1 MPPEDCEDPAE
12 SDAVRLFAE
21 RARQVRPDFTI
32 AADPAGVIRLCRIT
46 EGLPLAL
53 ELAAAWTRTLSCEE
67 IADEIERNI
76 AFLSTDLR
84 NVPERQRSIQAAFDY
99 SWALL
104 NEDERRTFQR
114 LAVFRGGFRREAAQ
128 QVAGATLP
136 LLSSLVDKSLIR
148 VGADGRFYLHELLRQ
163 YADEHL
169 RAIPGE
175 AERIAKAHREF
186 YLAFV
191 ANRFAPIPG
200 GITPEAIEE
209 INAELG
215 NIRAA
220 WRGAVAAADSA
231 GLGQAA
237 HPLALFYDFRT
248 RYREGLTMLED
259 GLRALRAADPSPEVE
274 RVIALLLVNS
284 ARFHHK
290 LGDLPAML
298 AAIDEGEAR
307 YQQIGDPPPP
317 GLMTDPGLW
326 RALLTLVDGDYA
338 EAARIGD
345 EVIERN
351 TAQDRLGNLPFT
363 WWLRAAA
370 ALWQEDPA
378 AGEYARRSTEAALAI
393 DDRWNLTYSYNM
405 QGHVATATGD
415 YTGAWR
421 YYEAGYALR
430 EEFNDPEG
438 MGTNL
443 GHMARVA
450 LLQGDLTQA
459 EQLYRRSLSIAREI
473 GDLVSIA
480 NALNGLGLT
489 ACATG
494 DYASAGQHF
503 AEGLQWTAETRFMR
517 LLLIL
522 LASAGDWLLQTG
534 QPAEAV
540 GPLAIAQA
548 HPAGDRE
555 TRARAAKL
563 LATVAGAL
571 PPDIYAAAIDR
582 HQGRDPA
589 EQAAH
594 LIPILTRQPA
604 TDEPA
609 TPDQSAPSALVEP
622 LTARELDVLR
632 LIAAGRSNREIADEL
647 FLAVN
652 TVRSYSQQLYGK
664 LAVSSRTQA
673 VARAREL
680 GLIS

>member
-1 MPPEDCEDPAE
+1 
-12 SDAVRLFAE
+12 
-21 RARQVRPDFTI
+21 
-32 AADPAGVIRLCRIT
+32 
-46 EGLPLAL
+46 
-53 ELAAAWTRTLSCEE
+53 
-67 IADEIERNI
+67 
-76 AFLSTDLR
+76 
-84 NVPERQRSIQAAFDY
+84 
-99 SWALL
+99 
-104 NEDERRTFQR
+104 
-114 LAVFRGGFRREAAQ
+114 
-128 QVAGATLP
+128 
-136 LLSSLVDKSLIR
+136 
-148 VGADGRFYLHELLRQ
+148 
-163 YADEHL
+163 
-169 RAIPGE
+169 
-175 AERIAKAHREF
+175 
-186 YLAFV
+186 
-191 ANRFAPIPG
+191 
-200 GITPEAIEE
+200 
-209 INAELG
+209 
-215 NIRAA
+215 
-220 WRGAVAAADSA
+220 
-231 GLGQAA
+231 
-237 HPLALFYDFRT
+237 
-248 RYREGLTMLED
+248 
-259 GLRALRAADPSPEVE
+259 
-274 RVIALLLVNS
+274 
-284 ARFHHK
+284 
-290 LGDLPAML
+290 
-298 AAIDEGEAR
+298 
-307 YQQIGDPPPP
+307 
-317 GLMTDPGLW
+317 MTDPGLW

-589 EQAAH
+589 EQAAQ

-609 TPDQSAPSALVEP
+609 TPDQPAPSALVEP